1 MEKIMKNK
9 DGLELVTSRFS
20 GYITSQENFFELFQ
34 KLNLIIY
41 ASQVIISYIIQVSF
55 VLLNLQSVKRKKIT
69 KENLN
74 I

>member
-1 MEKIMKNK
+1 MKNK
-9 DGLELVTSRFS
+9 DGLELVTSRSS
-20 GYITSQENFFELFQ
+20 GYITSQEKFFELFQ

-41 ASQVIISYIIQVSF
+41 ASQVIILYIIQVSF

-69 KENLN
+69 NENLN